1 MFYRVLDCIY
11 VRCGTQD
18 IVIANVDLNVMS
30 ENEQDSLNKVVG
42 TYGLGE
48 RNERSDLWVEM
59 MFVKRSSDNNQ
70 VHGAN
75 ITTDTYM
82 TMASGSYVEC

>member
-11 VRCGTQD
+11 GRCGTQD

-30 ENEQDSLNKVVG
+30 ENEQDPLNKVVG

-59 MFVKRSSDNNQ
+59 MFVKRSSDNKGMVRISQ
-70 VHGAN
+70 QTLIWQCRLVP
-75 ITTDTYM
+75 M
-82 TMASGSYVEC
+82 